1 MIFFIFS
8 QALKRCSMTVLLR
21 KDWCERNRKI
31 FASKIV
37 VPNQTLHFGMSLN
50 AFTNNSHHKTGY
62 MQLVSSLNARS
73 WLKFLDS
80 IRLSTFLC
88 HQYHYHHSPTSL
100 SSFDQSPNDAS
111 GVINQS
117 INRRRNIFEK
127 KSIHYIYQHNSQRNK
142 IIISW
147 CCRLFAVFIYSNYRP
162 VLQIPEFTG
171 IL

>member
-1 MIFFIFS
+1 
-8 QALKRCSMTVLLR
+8 
-21 KDWCERNRKI
+21 
-31 FASKIV
+31 
-37 VPNQTLHFGMSLN
+37 MSLN

-73 WLKFLDS
+73 WLKFLNS

-88 HQYHYHHSPTSL
+88 HHYHYHHSPTSQ

-111 GVINQS
+111 GLINQS

-127 KSIHYIYQHNSQRNK
+127 KSIHYIYQYNSQRNK

-147 CCRLFAVFIYSNYRP
+147 CCRPFAVFIYSNYRP

-171 IL
+171 ILWTEICIFTEELMGKFKKLAWVWLTLSIYSQVDTLSSNQHHR

>member
-1 MIFFIFS
+1 M
-8 QALKRCSMTVLLR
+8 
-21 KDWCERNRKI
+21 
-31 FASKIV
+31 
-37 VPNQTLHFGMSLN
+37 
-50 AFTNNSHHKTGY
+50 
-62 MQLVSSLNARS
+62 LNARS
-73 WLKFLDS
+73 WLKFLNS

-111 GVINQS
+111 GLINQS

-162 VLQIPEFTG
+162 VLQIPEYTG
-171 IL
+171 ILWTQICIFTEELMGKFKKLAWVWLTLSIYSQVDTLSSNQHHR

>member
-1 MIFFIFS
+1 
-8 QALKRCSMTVLLR
+8 
-21 KDWCERNRKI
+21 
-31 FASKIV
+31 
-37 VPNQTLHFGMSLN
+37 
-50 AFTNNSHHKTGY
+50 

-73 WLKFLDS
+73 WLKFLNS

-88 HQYHYHHSPTSL
+88 HHYHYHHSPTSQ

-111 GVINQS
+111 GLINQS

-127 KSIHYIYQHNSQRNK
+127 KSIHYIYQYNSQRNK

-147 CCRLFAVFIYSNYRP
+147 CCRPFAVFIYSNYRP

-171 IL
+171 ILWTEICIFTKELMGKFKKLAWVWLTLSIYSQVDTPSSNQHHR

>member
-1 MIFFIFS
+1 
-8 QALKRCSMTVLLR
+8 
-21 KDWCERNRKI
+21 
-31 FASKIV
+31 
-37 VPNQTLHFGMSLN
+37 MSLN

-62 MQLVSSLNARS
+62 MQLVTSLNARS
-73 WLKFLDS
+73 WLKFLNS

-88 HQYHYHHSPTSL
+88 HHYHYHHSPTSQ

-111 GVINQS
+111 GLINQS

-127 KSIHYIYQHNSQRNK
+127 KSIHYIYQYNSQRNK

-171 IL
+171 ILWTEICIFTKELMGKFKKLAWVWLTLSIYSQLDTLSSNQHHR

>member
-1 MIFFIFS
+1 
-8 QALKRCSMTVLLR
+8 
-21 KDWCERNRKI
+21 
-31 FASKIV
+31 
-37 VPNQTLHFGMSLN
+37 MSLN

-62 MQLVSSLNARS
+62 MQLVTSLNARS
-73 WLKFLDS
+73 WLKFLNS

-88 HQYHYHHSPTSL
+88 HHYHYHHSPTSQ

-111 GVINQS
+111 GLINQS

-127 KSIHYIYQHNSQRNK
+127 KSIHYIYQYNSQRNK

-147 CCRLFAVFIYSNYRP
+147 CCRPFAVFIYSNYRP

-171 IL
+171 ILWTEICIFTKELMGKFKKLAWVWLTLSIYSQVDTPSSNQHHR